1 MFTYIFINSPSVQHN
16 QLPHDRSSKG
26 SLEVRWTS
34 ISPLNTEKKV
44 GVGGE
49 SLSKIYVLDTN
60 VLLQDPRSIFSFE
73 DNEVV
78 IPAVVL
84 EEVDSKKRYMDEIGR
99 NARQVSKLIDNMRQT
114 GKLHE
119 KIPLENGG
127 VLRIELNH
135 RSFHQLQEIFVEKT
149 NDNRILAVAKNLS
162 LEEQAMENGREVILV
177 SKDALVRVKA
187 DALGL
192 QAEDFLSD
200 RVVEVDHIYTG
211 LLELYINNDLLN
223 RFYEKGEL
231 NVTELANHPF
241 YPNQFIV
248 MKDSLGGSASAIGV
262 IDATGKKVR
271 KLIFNHEHIWGIRS
285 RNAQQTMAFE
295 LLLRKDIPLVTLIGK
310 AGTGKTLLALAAG
323 LMQTEDLGEYKKLL
337 VARPIVPV
345 GKDLGFLPGE
355 KEEKLRP
362 WMQPI
367 FDNLEYLFNTKKP
380 GELDA
385 ILAGMGSIEVE
396 ALTYIRGRSIPEQ
409 FIIIDEAQNLTKHE
423 VKTILTRVGEKSKIV
438 LMGDPEQIDHP
449 YLDEYNN
456 GLTYVVEKFKEQKIA
471 GHIRLIKGER
481 SGLAQ
486 LAADLL

>member
-1 MFTYIFINSPSVQHN
+1 MLTTYCAKLLLSLFEQTYILQSPGLAQQN
-16 QLPHDRSSKG
+16 KKRSRG
-26 SLEVRWTS
+26 AGG
-34 ISPLNTEKKV
+34 IGLN
-44 GVGGE
+44 
-49 SLSKIYVLDTN
+49 KIYVLDTN
-60 VLLQDPRSIFSFE
+60 VLLQDPYAIFSFK

-99 NARQVSKLIDNMRQT
+99 NARAVSRLIDGMRET

-119 KIPLENGG
+119 KIPLDGG
-127 VLRIELNH
+127 GTLRIELNH

-162 LEEQAMENGREVILV
+162 SEEQSKENGKSVILV

-187 DALGL
+187 DAIGL

-200 RVVEVDHIYTG
+200 RVIEMDDVYTG
-211 LLELYINNDLLN
+211 FLEVFVNVAMLN
-223 RFYEKGEL
+223 KFYEKGSLPLSEL
-231 NVTELANHPF
+231 GRQTY
-241 YPNQFIV
+241 YPNQFLIL
-248 MKDSLGGSASAIGV
+248 KDELGGSSSAIGMV
-262 IDATGKKVR
+262 DKGAKTVKKLV
-271 KLIFNHEHIWGIRS
+271 LEHDNKQIWGIRP
-285 RNAQQTMAFE
+285 RNVQQIMAFE
-295 LLLRKDIPLVTLIGK
+295 LLLRQDIPLVTLIGK

-323 LMQTEDLGEYKKLL
+323 LLQTEDYGHYKKLL

-355 KEEKLRP
+355 KDEKLRP

-367 FDNLEYLFNTKKP
+367 YDNLEYLFNTKKP

-396 ALTYIRGRSIPEQ
+396 ALTYIRGRSIPDQ

-423 VKTILTRVGEKSKIV
+423 VKTILTRVGEGSKIV

-449 YLDEYNN
+449 YLDAYNN
-456 GLTYVVEKFKEQKIA
+456 GLTYVVERFKEQSIA
-471 GHIRLIKGER
+471 GHIKLIKGER
-481 SGLAQ
+481 SSLAQ
-486 LAADLL
+486 LAADLLK

>member
-1 MFTYIFINSPSVQHN
+1 MFLLPKCFTPEKNSS
-16 QLPHDRSSKG
+16 
-26 SLEVRWTS
+26 
-34 ISPLNTEKKV
+34 
-44 GVGGE
+44 GVGGGG
-49 SLSKIYVLDTN
+49 LRKIYVLDTN
-60 VLLQDPRSIFSFE
+60 VLLQDPNSIFSFE
-73 DNEVV
+73 ENEVI

-99 NARQVSKLIDNMRQT
+99 NARQVSKLIDQLRET

-119 KIPLENGG
+119 KIPLPNGG
-127 VLRIELNH
+127 SLRIELNH

-162 LEEQAMENGREVILV
+162 LEEQTKENGRAVILV
-177 SKDALVRVKA
+177 SKDTLVRVKA
-187 DALGL
+187 DAIGL
-192 QAEDFLSD
+192 IAEDFLSD
-200 RVVEVDHIYTG
+200 RVVEIDHIYTG
-211 LLELYINNDLLN
+211 FLDLYISNDNLN
-223 RFYEKGEL
+223 RFYEKNEL
-231 NVTELANHPF
+231 ILSEITNHPF
-241 YPNQFIV
+241 YPNQFVI
-248 MKDSLGGSASAIGV
+248 MKDSLGGSSSAIGKV
-262 IDATGKKVR
+262 DYSGKKIQR
-271 KLIFNHEHIWGIRS
+271 LIFDHDHIWGIRP
-285 RNAQQTMAFE
+285 RNVQQTMALE
-295 LLLRKDIPLVTLIGK
+295 LLLRTDLPLVTLIGK

-323 LMQTEDLGEYKKLL
+323 LMQTEDLGTYKKLL

-396 ALTYIRGRSIPEQ
+396 ALTYIRGRSIPDQ
-409 FIIIDEAQNLTKHE
+409 IILIDEAQNLTKHE
-423 VKTILTRVGEKSKIV
+423 VKTILTRVGERSKIV

-456 GLTYVVEKFKEQKIA
+456 GLTYVVEKFKDQPIA
-471 GHIRLIKGER
+471 GHIRLVKGER

>member
-1 MFTYIFINSPSVQHN
+1 M
-16 QLPHDRSSKG
+16 K
-26 SLEVRWTS
+26 
-34 ISPLNTEKKV
+34 
-44 GVGGE
+44 
-49 SLSKIYVLDTN
+49 KIYVLDTN
-60 VLLQDPRSIFSFE
+60 VLLQDPNAIFSFE
-73 DNEVV
+73 DNEIV

-99 NARQVSKLIDNMRQT
+99 NARQVSKLIDSFRKA

-135 RSFHQLQEIFVEKT
+135 RSFQQLQEIFIEKT

-162 LEEQAMENGREVILV
+162 LEEGTKENGRPVILV

-192 QAEDFLSD
+192 QAEDFLND
-200 RVVEVDHIYTG
+200 RVVEIDHIYTG
-211 LLELYINNDLLN
+211 LLEIYISIDLLN
-223 RFYEKGEL
+223 MFYERGEMKVSEIAHHSL
-231 NVTELANHPF
+231 
-241 YPNQFIV
+241 YPNQFLL
-248 MKDSLGGSASAIGV
+248 MKDALGSSSSAIGMV
-262 IDATGKKVR
+262 DHTGKVLKRLVY
-271 KLIFNHEHIWGIRS
+271 NQESIWGIKP
-285 RNAQQTMAFE
+285 RNVCQTMAME
-295 LLLRKDIPLVTLIGK
+295 LLFRDDISLVTMIGK
-310 AGTGKTLLALAAG
+310 AGTGKTLLALASG
-323 LMQTEDLGEYKKLL
+323 LMQTEDLHTYKKLL

-345 GKDLGFLPGE
+345 GKDLGYLPGE
-355 KEEKLRP
+355 KQEKLRP

-367 FDNLEYLFNTKKP
+367 YDNLEYLFNTKKP
-380 GELDA
+380 GELEA

-396 ALTYIRGRSIPEQ
+396 ALTYIRGRSIPDQ

-423 VKTILTRVGEKSKIV
+423 VKTILTRVGERSKIV

-456 GLTYVVEKFKEQKIA
+456 GLTYVIEKFKDQTVA
-471 GHIRLIKGER
+471 GHIKLLKGER

>member
-1 MFTYIFINSPSVQHN
+1 M
-16 QLPHDRSSKG
+16 
-26 SLEVRWTS
+26 
-34 ISPLNTEKKV
+34 
-44 GVGGE
+44 
-49 SLSKIYVLDTN
+49 SKIYVLDTN
-60 VLLQDPRSIFSFE
+60 VLLQDPNSIFSFE
-73 DNEVV
+73 ENEVV

-99 NARQVSKLIDNMRQT
+99 NARHVSKLIDSLRLI

-119 KIPLENGG
+119 KIPLPSGG
-127 VLRIELNH
+127 FLRIELNH
-135 RSFHQLQEIFVEKT
+135 RSFHELQEIFIEKT

-162 LEEQAMENGREVILV
+162 IEEETTENGRPVILV
-177 SKDALVRVKA
+177 SKDTLVRVKA
-187 DALGL
+187 DAIGL
-192 QAEDFLSD
+192 LAEDFLSD
-200 RVVEVDHIYTG
+200 RVVEIDRIYTG
-211 LLELYINNDLLN
+211 YLDLYISGEDLN
-223 RFYEKGEL
+223 RFYEKNEL
-231 NVTELANHPF
+231 ILSEVTNHPF
-241 YPNQFIV
+241 YPNQFVI
-248 MKDSLGGSASAIGV
+248 MKNALGGSASAIGCV
-262 IDATGKKVR
+262 DKTGKKVKR
-271 KLIFNHEHIWGIRS
+271 LVFDHDHIWGIRP
-285 RNAQQTMAFE
+285 RNVQQTMAME
-295 LLLRKDIPLVTLIGK
+295 LLLRNDMPLVTLIGK

-323 LMQTEDLGEYKKLL
+323 LMQTEDLGTFKKLL

-345 GKDLGFLPGE
+345 GKDIGYLPGE
-355 KEEKLRP
+355 KQEKLRP

-367 FDNLEYLFNTKKP
+367 YDNLEYLFNAKKP

-456 GLTYVVEKFKEQKIA
+456 GLTYVVEKFKDQYIA
-471 GHIRLIKGER
+471 GHVRLVKGER

>member
-1 MFTYIFINSPSVQHN
+1 LFLLPKCFTPEKNSS
-16 QLPHDRSSKG
+16 
-26 SLEVRWTS
+26 
-34 ISPLNTEKKV
+34 
-44 GVGGE
+44 GVGGGG
-49 SLSKIYVLDTN
+49 LRKIYVLDTN
-60 VLLQDPRSIFSFE
+60 VLLQDPNSIFSFE
-73 DNEVV
+73 ENEVI

-99 NARQVSKLIDNMRQT
+99 NARQVSKLIDQLRET

-119 KIPLENGG
+119 KIPLPNGG
-127 VLRIELNH
+127 SLRIELNH

-162 LEEQAMENGREVILV
+162 LEEQTKENGRAVILV
-177 SKDALVRVKA
+177 SKDTLVRVKA
-187 DALGL
+187 DAIGL
-192 QAEDFLSD
+192 IAEDFLSD
-200 RVVEVDHIYTG
+200 RVVEIDHIYTG
-211 LLELYINNDLLN
+211 FLDLYISNDNLN
-223 RFYEKGEL
+223 RFYEKNEL
-231 NVTELANHPF
+231 ILSEITNHPF
-241 YPNQFIV
+241 YPNQFVI
-248 MKDSLGGSASAIGV
+248 MKDSLGGSSSAIGKV
-262 IDATGKKVR
+262 DYSGKKIQR
-271 KLIFNHEHIWGIRS
+271 LIFDHDHIWGIRP
-285 RNAQQTMAFE
+285 RNVQQTMALE
-295 LLLRKDIPLVTLIGK
+295 LLLRTDLPLVTLIGK

-323 LMQTEDLGEYKKLL
+323 LMQTEDLGTYKKLL

-396 ALTYIRGRSIPEQ
+396 ALTYIRGRSIPDQ
-409 FIIIDEAQNLTKHE
+409 IILIDEAQNLTKHE
-423 VKTILTRVGEKSKIV
+423 VKTILTRVGERSKIV

-456 GLTYVVEKFKEQKIA
+456 GLTYVVEKFKDQPIA
-471 GHIRLIKGER
+471 GHIRLVKGER

>member
-1 MFTYIFINSPSVQHN
+1 MTCFSLPKCFTPEKNSS
-16 QLPHDRSSKG
+16 
-26 SLEVRWTS
+26 
-34 ISPLNTEKKV
+34 
-44 GVGGE
+44 GVGGGG
-49 SLSKIYVLDTN
+49 LRKIYVLDTN
-60 VLLQDPRSIFSFE
+60 VLLQDPNSIFSFE
-73 DNEVV
+73 ENEVI

-99 NARQVSKLIDNMRQT
+99 NARQVSKLIDQLRET

-119 KIPLENGG
+119 KIPLPNGG
-127 VLRIELNH
+127 SLRIELNH

-162 LEEQAMENGREVILV
+162 LEEQTKENGRAVILV
-177 SKDALVRVKA
+177 SKDTLVRVKA
-187 DALGL
+187 DAIGL
-192 QAEDFLSD
+192 IAEDFLSD
-200 RVVEVDHIYTG
+200 RVVEIDHIYTG
-211 LLELYINNDLLN
+211 FLDLYISNDNLN
-223 RFYEKGEL
+223 RFYEKNEL
-231 NVTELANHPF
+231 ILSELTNHPF
-241 YPNQFIV
+241 YPNQFVI
-248 MKDSLGGSASAIGV
+248 MKDSLGGSSSAIGKV
-262 IDATGKKVR
+262 DHSGKKIQRLV
-271 KLIFNHEHIWGIRS
+271 FDHDHIWGIRP
-285 RNAQQTMAFE
+285 RNVQQTMALE
-295 LLLRKDIPLVTLIGK
+295 LLLRTDLPLVTLIGK

-323 LMQTEDLGEYKKLL
+323 LMQTEDLGTYKKLL

-396 ALTYIRGRSIPEQ
+396 ALTYIRGRSIPDQ
-409 FIIIDEAQNLTKHE
+409 IILIDEAQNLTKHE
-423 VKTILTRVGEKSKIV
+423 VKTILTRVGERSKIV

-456 GLTYVVEKFKEQKIA
+456 GLTYVVEKFKDQPIA
-471 GHIRLIKGER
+471 GHIRLVKGER

>member
-1 MFTYIFINSPSVQHN
+1 M
-16 QLPHDRSSKG
+16 G
-26 SLEVRWTS
+26 
-34 ISPLNTEKKV
+34 
-44 GVGGE
+44 
-49 SLSKIYVLDTN
+49 KIYVLDTN
-60 VLLQDPRSIFSFE
+60 VLLQDPRAIFSFE

-99 NARQVSKLIDNMRQT
+99 NARHVSKLIDNLRQT

-119 KIPLENGG
+119 KILLETGG
-127 VLRIELNH
+127 SLRIELNH
-135 RSFHQLQEIFVEKT
+135 RSFHELQEIFVEKT

-162 LEEQAMENGREVILV
+162 LEEQSKENGKQVILV

-192 QAEDFLSD
+192 QSEDFLSD
-200 RVVEVDHIYTG
+200 RVVEVDHIYSG
-211 LLELYINNDLLN
+211 FLEIYINRNLLDL
-223 RFYEKGEL
+223 FYEKGEL
-231 NVTELANHPF
+231 HVTELVNHPF
-241 YPNQFIV
+241 YPNQFILL
-248 MKDSLGGSASAIGV
+248 KDALGGSSSAIGIV
-262 IDATGKKVR
+262 DKTGKVVK
-271 KLIFNHEHIWGIRS
+271 KLHFKQDHIWGIKP
-285 RNAQQTMAFE
+285 RNVQQTMAFE
-295 LLLRKDIPLVTLIGK
+295 LLLREDIPLVTLIGK

-323 LMQTEDLGEYKKLL
+323 LMQTEDLGQYKKLL

-345 GKDLGFLPGE
+345 GKDIGFLPGE
-355 KEEKLRP
+355 KQEKLRP

-423 VKTILTRVGEKSKIV
+423 VKTILTRVGDKSKIV
-438 LMGDPEQIDHP
+438 FMGDTEQIDHP

-456 GLTYVVEKFKEQKIA
+456 GLTYVVEKFKDQKIA
-471 GHIRLIKGER
+471 GHIRLVKGER

-486 LAADLL
+486 LAADIL

>member
-1 MFTYIFINSPSVQHN
+1 M
-16 QLPHDRSSKG
+16 
-26 SLEVRWTS
+26 
-34 ISPLNTEKKV
+34 
-44 GVGGE
+44 
-49 SLSKIYVLDTN
+49 SKIYVLDTN
-60 VLLQDPRSIFSFE
+60 VLLQDPYSIFSFE

-99 NARQVSKLIDNMRQT
+99 NARHVSRLIDGLRAS

-127 VLRIELNH
+127 TIRIELNH
-135 RSFHQLQEIFVEKT
+135 RTFHELQDIFIEKT
-149 NDNRILAVAKNLS
+149 NDNRILAVAKNLF
-162 LEEQAMENGREVILV
+162 LEEQTKEDGKPVIIV

-187 DALGL
+187 DAIGL
-192 QAEDFLSD
+192 VAEDFLND
-200 RVVEVDHIYTG
+200 RVVEIDHIYTG
-211 LLELYINNDLLN
+211 FFELFLPIELLG

-231 NVTELANHPF
+231 NLSELANHPF
-241 YPNQFIV
+241 YPNQFLV
-248 MKDSLGGSASAIGV
+248 MKDALGSSASAIGMV
-262 IDATGKKVR
+262 DKTGQKVKK
-271 KLIFNHEHIWGIRS
+271 LTLNQEHVWGIHS
-285 RNAQQTMAFE
+285 RNVQQTMAIE
-295 LLLRKDIPLVTLIGK
+295 LLLRKDIPLVTLTGK
-310 AGTGKTLLALAAG
+310 AGTGKTLLALASG
-323 LMQTEDLGEYKKLL
+323 LMQTEDFREYKKLL

-355 KEEKLRP
+355 KQEKLRP

-367 FDNLEYLFNTKKP
+367 YDNLEYLFNTKKP

-396 ALTYIRGRSIPEQ
+396 ALTYIRGRSLPKQ

-423 VKTILTRVGEKSKIV
+423 VKTILTRVGEGSKIV

-449 YLDEYNN
+449 YLDAYNN
-456 GLTYVVEKFKEQKIA
+456 GLTYVVERFKDQVIS
-471 GHIRLIKGER
+471 GHVKLLKGER
-481 SGLAQ
+481 SGLAR

>member
-1 MFTYIFINSPSVQHN
+1 M
-16 QLPHDRSSKG
+16 
-26 SLEVRWTS
+26 LE
-34 ISPLNTEKKV
+34 
-44 GVGGE
+44 
-49 SLSKIYVLDTN
+49 KIYVLDTN
-60 VLLQDPRSIFSFE
+60 VLLQDPHSIFSFQ

-99 NARQVSKLIDNMRQT
+99 NARQVSRLIDSLRET

-119 KIPLENGG
+119 PIPLDHGG
-127 VLRIELNH
+127 TLRIELNH

-162 LEEQAMENGREVILV
+162 LEEQTKEDGRKVILV

-187 DALGL
+187 DAIGL
-192 QAEDFLSD
+192 TAEDFLSD
-200 RVVEVDHIYTG
+200 RVVEMDHLYTG
-211 LLELYINNDLLN
+211 FEEVYTGSAIVKQ
-223 RFYEKGEL
+223 FYEKGEID
-231 NVTELANHPF
+231 TDKFGGQAF
-241 YPNQFIV
+241 YPNQFLVI
-248 MKDSLGGSASAIGV
+248 KSLDGNSGSAVGMVDKNMKKIKKMVFEQDGKPVWGV
-262 IDATGKKVR
+262 KA
-271 KLIFNHEHIWGIRS
+271 
-285 RNAQQTMAFE
+285 RNVQQIMALE
-295 LLLRKDIPLVTLIGK
+295 LLLRPDVPLVTLIGR
-310 AGTGKTLLALAAG
+310 AGTGKTLLALVAG
-323 LMQTEDLGEYKKLL
+323 LFQTEDLGQYKKLL

-367 FDNLEYLFNTKKP
+367 FDNLEYLFNAKKP

-396 ALTYIRGRSIPEQ
+396 ALTYIRGRSIPDQ

-423 VKTILTRVGEKSKIV
+423 IKTILTRVGERSKIV

-449 YLDEYNN
+449 YLDAYNN
-456 GLTYVVEKFKEQKIA
+456 GLTYVVEKFKGETIS
-471 GHIRLIKGER
+471 GHVKLVKGER
-481 SGLAQ
+481 SALAQ
-486 LAADLL
+486 LAADILI

>member
-1 MFTYIFINSPSVQHN
+1 MN
-16 QLPHDRSSKG
+16 
-26 SLEVRWTS
+26 
-34 ISPLNTEKKV
+34 KV
-44 GVGGE
+44 
-49 SLSKIYVLDTN
+49 YVLDTN
-60 VLLQDPRSIFSFE
+60 VLLQDPNSIFSFD

-84 EEVDSKKRYMDEIGR
+84 EEVDSKKRYMDEVGR
-99 NARQVSKLIDNMRQT
+99 NARQVSKLIDGLREQ

-119 KIPLENGG
+119 KIPLRNGG
-127 VLRIELNH
+127 ALRIELNH
-135 RSFHQLQEIFVEKT
+135 RSFHELQDIFVEKT
-149 NDNRILAVAKNLS
+149 NDNRILAVANNLS
-162 LEEQAMENGREVILV
+162 NEEKLKENGRPVIIV
-177 SKDALVRVKA
+177 SKDTLVRVKA

-192 QAEDFLSD
+192 IAEDFLSD

-211 LLELYINNDLLN
+211 FLDLYIDRGNLD
-223 RFYEKGEL
+223 RFYEKNEL
-231 NVTELANHPF
+231 TLTEVTNHPF
-241 YPNQFIV
+241 YPNQFVV
-248 MKDSLGGSASAIGV
+248 MKDALGGSASAVGMV
-262 IDATGKKVR
+262 DKTGKKVKR
-271 KLIFNHEHIWGIRS
+271 LFTDHDHIWGIRP
-285 RNAQQTMAFE
+285 RNVQQTMALE
-295 LLLRKDIPLVTLIGK
+295 LLLRNDLPLVTLVGK

-323 LMQTEDLGEYKKLL
+323 LLQTEDMGTFKKLL

-345 GKDLGFLPGE
+345 GKDIGFLPGE

-367 FDNLEYLFNTKKP
+367 YDNLEFLFNTKKP

-396 ALTYIRGRSIPEQ
+396 ALTYIRGRSIPDQ
-409 FIIIDEAQNLTKHE
+409 YIIIDEAQNLTKHE
-423 VKTILTRVGEKSKIV
+423 VKTILTRVGERSKIV

-456 GLTYVVEKFKEQKIA
+456 GLTYVVEKFKEQQIA
-471 GHIRLIKGER
+471 GHVKLVKGER

>member
-1 MFTYIFINSPSVQHN
+1 M
-16 QLPHDRSSKG
+16 G
-26 SLEVRWTS
+26 
-34 ISPLNTEKKV
+34 KV
-44 GVGGE
+44 
-49 SLSKIYVLDTN
+49 YVLDTN
-60 VLLQDPRSIFSFE
+60 VLLQDPNAIYSFH

-99 NARQVSKLIDNMRQT
+99 NARQVSKLIDRMREI
-114 GKLHE
+114 GRLHE
-119 KIPLENGG
+119 RIPLPNGG
-127 VLRIELNH
+127 SLRIELNH
-135 RSFHQLQEIFVEKT
+135 RSFHQLQDIFVEKT

-162 LEEQAMENGREVILV
+162 LEEESKADGRTVILV

-192 QAEDFLSD
+192 VAEDFLSD
-200 RVVEVDHIYTG
+200 RVTTVDHIYTG
-211 LLELYINNDLLN
+211 FLDLYISGENLS
-223 RFYEKGEL
+223 RFYENNEL
-231 NVTELANHPF
+231 VLSEITNHPF
-241 YPNQFIV
+241 YPNQFIL
-248 MKDSLGGSASAIGV
+248 MKDALGGSASAIGIV
-262 IDATGKKVR
+262 DKSGKKVKR
-271 KLIFNHEHIWGIRS
+271 LVFDYDHIWGIRP
-285 RNAQQTMAFE
+285 RNVQQTMALE
-295 LLLRKDIPLVTLIGK
+295 LLLRTDLPLVTLIGK

-355 KEEKLRP
+355 KQEKLRP

-367 FDNLEYLFNTKKP
+367 FDNLEFLFNTKKP

-423 VKTILTRVGEKSKIV
+423 VKTILTRVGERSKIV
-438 LMGDPEQIDHP
+438 LMGDPAQIDHP

-456 GLTYVVEKFKEQKIA
+456 GLTYVVEKFKDQSIA
-471 GHIRLIKGER
+471 GHIKLIKGER

>member
-1 MFTYIFINSPSVQHN
+1 M
-16 QLPHDRSSKG
+16 R
-26 SLEVRWTS
+26 
-34 ISPLNTEKKV
+34 
-44 GVGGE
+44 
-49 SLSKIYVLDTN
+49 KIYVLDTN
-60 VLLQDPRSIFSFE
+60 VLLQDPNSIFSFE
-73 DNEVV
+73 ENEVV

-99 NARQVSKLIDNMRQT
+99 NARQVSKLIDQLRET

-119 KIPLENGG
+119 KIPLPNGG
-127 VLRIELNH
+127 SLRIELNH

-162 LEEQAMENGREVILV
+162 LEEQTKEDGRTVILV
-177 SKDALVRVKA
+177 SKDTLVRVKA
-187 DALGL
+187 DAIGL
-192 QAEDFLSD
+192 IAEDFLSD
-200 RVVEVDHIYTG
+200 RVVEIDHIYSG
-211 LLELYINNDLLN
+211 FLDLYISGENLN
-223 RFYEKGEL
+223 RFYEKNEL
-231 NVTELANHPF
+231 ILSEITNHPF
-241 YPNQFIV
+241 YPNQFVI
-248 MKDSLGGSASAIGV
+248 MKDALGGSSSAIGKV
-262 IDATGKKVR
+262 DHTGKKIQRLV
-271 KLIFNHEHIWGIRS
+271 FDHDHIWGIRP
-285 RNAQQTMAFE
+285 RNVQQTMALE
-295 LLLRKDIPLVTLIGK
+295 LLLRTDLPLVTLIGK

-323 LMQTEDLGEYKKLL
+323 LMQTEDLGTYKKLL

-345 GKDLGFLPGE
+345 GKDIGFLPGE

-396 ALTYIRGRSIPEQ
+396 ALTYIRGRSIPDQ
-409 FIIIDEAQNLTKHE
+409 IIIIDEAQNLTKHE
-423 VKTILTRVGEKSKIV
+423 VKTILTRVGERSKIV

-456 GLTYVVEKFKEQKIA
+456 GLTYVVEKFKDQPIA
-471 GHIRLIKGER
+471 GHVKLVKGER